1 MLACQHQYCYH
12 KKIEQDTEEEVGD
25 ASGHLKPSLIVAELL
40 DAPVHNTSNGQLR
53 HFLLVSRLVNSLYI
67 ENKLNLYPLCRGRLL
82 SPLQVSLVA
91 VMFYHL
97 ICVQRSTM
105 NSDC

>member
-25 ASGHLKPSLIVAELL
+25 ASGHLKPSLIFAELL

-53 HFLLVSRLVNSLYI
+53 GVVIFFWCPALSTRFTLKINWIYI
-67 ENKLNLYPLCRGRLL
+67 YYVEADYSPLCKCL
-82 SPLQVSLVA
+82 
-91 VMFYHL
+91 
-97 ICVQRSTM
+97 
-105 NSDC
+105 